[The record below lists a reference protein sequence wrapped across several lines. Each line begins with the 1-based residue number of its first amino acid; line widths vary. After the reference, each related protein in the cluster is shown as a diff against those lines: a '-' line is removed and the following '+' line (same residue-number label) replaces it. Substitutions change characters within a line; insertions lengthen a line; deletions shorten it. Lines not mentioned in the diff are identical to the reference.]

1 MKIMLVA
8 GGTGG
13 HVFPAI
19 ALGDALVAKG
29 AGCIFVGDKRTEYIY
44 QRNNKPMQKI
54 TAATLGRGIFGKI
67 KAALMIVIGLVE
79 SLDMLREEKPDV
91 VVGFGGYPSFPT
103 VFAAQI
109 LGIPTVL
116 HEQNAV
122 FGRANRMLARLA
134 KLILVSFEHVLF
146 LKPEWSGKA
155 AYVGNPVRSNFVP
168 HPYPNPG
175 GPLYLV
181 VTGGSMGSTLF
192 TTIVPAAVGMLP
204 DVIRARLHVIQQVR
218 NEDLAQVSRAYDQ
231 MGVEATVAPF
241 FDDMVL
247 HYRAAH
253 VVIARAGASTVAEL
267 TAIGRPAIFI
277 PLAISLDGDQAR
289 NAAQLVANEAAWV
302 FHESELSADRLAGH
316 LAQLLMHPQLLQQAA
331 KRCVEMGRPTAA
343 NDAANLI
350 LNQITSPLVGEVAE
364 RT

>member
-1 MKIMLVA
+1 MKVMLVA

-19 ALGDALVAKG
+19 ALSEVLETKNVE
-29 AGCIFVGDKRTEYIY
+29 CLFVGDKRTDYIY
-44 QRNNKPMQKI
+44 QKQNKKVKII
-54 TAATLGRGIFGKI
+54 TAATFKRGFIGKI
-67 KAALMIVIGLVE
+67 KTVLSIVVGIIQ
-79 SLDMLREEKPDV
+79 SFDHLREEKPDI

-168 HPYPNPG
+168 HPYPNLG

-181 VTGGSMGSTLF
+181 VTGGSMGSALF
-192 TTIVPAAVGMLP
+192 TTIVPSAVAQLP
-204 DVIRARLHVIQQVR
+204 DVIRARLRVIQQVR
-218 NEDLAQVSRAYDQ
+218 TEDLVKVSQTYDQ
-231 MGVEATVAPF
+231 LGVEAMVAPF
-241 FDDMVL
+241 FDDMVS
-247 HYRAAH
+247 HYRRAH
-253 VVIARAGASTVAEL
+253 LVIARAGASTVAEL
-267 TAIGRPAIFI
+267 TAIGRPAIFV

-289 NAAQLVANEAAWV
+289 NAAHLVSNQAAWV
-302 FHESELSADRLAGH
+302 FSENELTADRLGGH
-316 LAQLLMHPQLLQQAA
+316 LAQLLMHPELLQQAA
-331 KRCVEMGRPTAA
+331 VRSIESGRPTAA
-343 NDAANLI
+343 EDAANLI
-350 LNQITSPLVGEVAE
+350 IGLVAK
-364 RT
+364 